1 MSKTKNETE
10 GPWNKPAPKK
20 TKDNGK
26 NGGGKSKLTE
36 AQIAEARER
45 AEKAGRRYPNLI
57 DNMYVAKKAKE
68 ANSVSGRQKVD
79 DDYFD

>member
-1 MSKTKNETE
+1 MSKTKNETDA
-10 GPWNKPAPKK
+10 PWNKPAPK
-20 TKDNGK
+20 TS
-26 NGGGKSKLTE
+26 GGGKSKLTE

-57 DNMYVAKKAKE
+57 DNMFVAKKAKE
-68 ANSVSGRQKVD
+68 ERQKVD

>member
-1 MSKTKNETE
+1 LRKKSEKDKDA
-10 GPWNKPAPKK
+10 PWNKPAPKK
-20 TKDNGK
+20 Q

-68 ANSVSGRQKVD
+68 ERAKVD

>member
-1 MSKTKNETE
+1 MKNSEKDKE
-10 GPWNKPAPKK
+10 APWNKPAPKK
-20 TKDNGK
+20 QASKKGD
-26 NGGGKSKLTE
+26 GGGKSKLTE

-57 DNMYVAKKAKE
+57 DNMFVAKKAKE
-68 ANSVSGRQKVD
+68 ERAKVD